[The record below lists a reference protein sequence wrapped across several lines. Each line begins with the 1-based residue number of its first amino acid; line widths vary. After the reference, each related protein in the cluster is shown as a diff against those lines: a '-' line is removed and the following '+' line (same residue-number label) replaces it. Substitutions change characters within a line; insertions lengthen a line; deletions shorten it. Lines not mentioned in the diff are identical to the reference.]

1 MISFK
6 ELGTILK
13 FMWKYKRLQKAKAL
27 LRQNRGG
34 EIILPNL
41 RLYYKATVIK
51 HYGTGS
57 IDTQISG
64 RGWRI
69 QNHTFGQLINEKRGK
84 NRQ

>member
-1 MISFK
+1 MEI
-6 ELGTILK
+6 
-13 FMWKYKRLQKAKAL
+13 QKTPKG
-27 LRQNRGG
+27 QSIIETENRGG

-57 IDTQISG
+57 INTQISG

-69 QNHTFGQLINEKRGK
+69 QNHILLVN
-84 NRQ
+84 